1 MSGKAFFCNFVES
14 ISQWCNLNYEYRPE
28 GILFLYPP
36 EEDAKKLQRPRKPQY
51 RGRKFSTNGGGSGRG
66 SGATNRKRS
75 YHYTVD
81 TLDIGSNELK
91 FLNAIVKKYA
101 LLIDLNAI
109 INSSARTRLIIG
121 KTQSSKSCLFWCLI
135 WIQKRILKQQ
145 PIVIC
150 YNSKNSQDAM
160 TNKEMKDFN
169 MWAAS
174 FGVSPLQVIFDLDEM
189 DDNSIPILLGN
200 ARQVGKVV
208 QYMEDKLAQDSNHN
222 FVINIDEADLIVQDN
237 NNSLEDSTK
246 QLQQKIKWLM
256 DQDVPFSL
264 ITATPFAIWCS
275 KIIENLQTFTLK
287 PDISYRCLKN
297 GKIKPFF
304 VSKDFNMKN
313 HEKLLE
319 LFYQTI
325 KPHVESFLQ
334 NPLKYFAILYDSFH
348 QKKDMLLFA
357 KFVSK
362 ETQKN
367 AYVVY
372 RQSSNYCAQKVSNGE
387 ETSLCFPSIQ
397 ALFNHLEEENSRDF
411 VHLIAGQFASRANSW
426 RPSREIGSGGLIA
439 HVNSNCG
446 HMETTLQ
453 KQRLT
458 GNYDDTYPKQLQI
471 LEESFY
477 HKILHEEENI
487 EFGSTKTK
495 EPCNPRE
502 NIKGNKMNVTGKH
515 TRPAVDNTKN
525 TDTGREEYHEFES
538 EDAMNIFYQ
547 QNLHSELRQQ
557 PMNEI
562 LPEIRPDPPFP
573 EDRLPTNGEV
583 RAVILDKHPSL
594 RGKHIHIATDNK
606 RKKRLNDIRYRFTQQ
621 EYSVGEYTAEYSKDK
636 KLIYLI
642 KWYENFTKLHFV
654 EKDGYDEHF
663 PHNVY
668 FKYYATNGKIRL
680 YKNDGRRTA
689 QISFL
694 DSENL

>member
-1 MSGKAFFCNFVES
+1 MFDRAFFCSFVEYVLKS
-14 ISQWCNLNYEYRPE
+14 NHIYYEKRSEENVYVLP
-28 GILFLYPP
+28 IP

-51 RGRKFSTNGGGSGRG
+51 RSRKSSSNGGVSGRD
-66 SGATNRKRS
+66 SGAIDRKSS

-81 TLDIGSNELK
+81 TLDNGSNELK

-101 LLIDLNAI
+101 LRIDLNAI
-109 INSSARTRLIIG
+109 VNSSARTRLIIG

-169 MWAAS
+169 IWAAS
-174 FGVSPLQVIFDLDEM
+174 FGVSPLQVIFDLDKM

-200 ARQVGKVV
+200 VRQVGKVV
-208 QYMEDKLAQDSNHN
+208 QFMEDKLAQDSNHN

-237 NNSLEDSTK
+237 NSLEDSTK

-256 DQDVPFSL
+256 DQDVPFLL

-287 PDISYRCLKN
+287 PDTSYRSLKN
-297 GKIKPFF
+297 GKIMPFF

-313 HEKLLE
+313 NEKLLE

-325 KPHVESFLQ
+325 IPHVESFSQ
-334 NPLKYFAILYDSFH
+334 NHLKYFAILYDSFH

-357 KFVSK
+357 KYVSK
-362 ETQKN
+362 ETQKD

-372 RQSSNYCAQKVSNGE
+372 RQSSICCAQKISNGE
-387 ETSLCFPSIQ
+387 ETSLWFSSIQ
-397 ALFNHLEEENSRDF
+397 TLFNHLEEENSKDF

-487 EFGSTKTK
+487 ELGSTKTK

-502 NIKGNKMNVTGKH
+502 NLEGNKMNVTGKH

-525 TDTGREEYHEFES
+525 TDTRREEYHEFES
-538 EDAMNIFYQ
+538 EIDAINFYQ
-547 QNLHSELRQQ
+547 QNLHSELHQQ
-557 PMNEI
+557 SMNEI
-562 LPEIRPDPPFP
+562 YARIRFP
-573 EDRLPTNGEV
+573 QGRAPTNRNV
-583 RAVILDKHPSL
+583 RAVICDEHPDL
-594 RGKHIHIATDNK
+594 REKNLHIATTNK
-606 RKKRLNDIRYRFTQQ
+606 RKKRLNDIHYRFTQE
-621 EYSVGEYTAEYSKDK
+621 EYSVGEYTAELSEDG
-636 KLIYLI
+636 LIYLI
-642 KWYENFTKLHFV
+642 KWKENFTGPAYS
-654 EKDGYDEHF
+654 EKDVYDEHF

-668 FKYYATNGKIRL
+668 FKYYATNGKFRL
-680 YKNDGRRTA
+680 FKNDGRRTA